1 MYNPLLAQNNLHLP
15 LQIMYPMHASAREAS
30 RAGLSS
36 CPGRGCNEKSGYL
49 LLARPRERPKTPNM
63 EAMPTPTTEKCDGV
77 LPSEVGIITIKLM
90 LRP

>member
-15 LQIMYPMHASAREAS
+15 LYPMHASAREAS
-30 RAGLSS
+30 RAGLS

-77 LPSEVGIITIKLM
+77 LPSEVRIITIKLM